1 MATSLEEAAIFV
13 NPLYFKKKSTIFQKS
28 YINVTYIHV
37 TFIIFAADNQSFQ
50 ENEGTISIWIAGRER
65 ELHRPR

>member
-37 TFIIFAADNQSFQ
+37 TFIIFAADNQSL
-50 ENEGTISIWIAGRER
+50 SRR
-65 ELHRPR
+65 